1 MLMLKNILAFS
12 VIIVF
17 SLQINAQENVPNVD
31 LRTIGGKSLKSIDIL
46 NNEGFS
52 IISFWATWCIPCIN
66 ELDAINDLYDSWN
79 EKYNIKVVAVSTD
92 DARSKK
98 RVRPMVSGKNWAFNV
113 YSDTNQEFKRSLNI
127 SGIPHTIVT
136 YKSEIIHRRIGY
148 SPGEEKDL
156 LKIISDYKQN

>member
-17 SLQINAQENVPNVD
+17 SLQINAQENVPNID

-98 RVRPMVSGKNWAFNV
+98 RVRPMVSGKNWAFDV
-113 YSDTNQEFKRSLNI
+113 YVDTNQEFKRSLNV
-127 SGIPHTIVT
+127 SGIPHTIVV
-136 YKSEIIHRRIGY
+136 YGSKIIHRRIGY
-148 SPGEEKDL
+148 TPGEEKDL
-156 LKIISDYKQN
+156 LNIISKYNQ

>member
-1 MLMLKNILAFS
+1 MLKNFLVLS
-12 VIIVF
+12 VVF
-17 SLQINAQENVPNVD
+17 IFTLSVNAQENVPNVS
-31 LRTIGGKSLKSIDIL
+31 LKTISGKSVQSVDII
-46 NNEGFS
+46 NDDGFS

-79 EKYNIKVVAVSTD
+79 KSYNIKVLAISTD

-113 YSDTNQEFKRSLNI
+113 YSDTNQKFKRSLNV

>member
-1 MLMLKNILAFS
+1 MLKNFLVLS
-12 VIIVF
+12 VVF
-17 SLQINAQENVPNVD
+17 IFTLSVNAQENVPNVS
-31 LRTIGGKSLKSIDIL
+31 LKTISGKSVESVDII
-46 NNEGFS
+46 NDDGFS

-79 EKYNIKVVAVSTD
+79 KSYNIKVLAISTD

-113 YSDTNQEFKRSLNI
+113 YSDTNQEFKRSLNV

>member
-1 MLMLKNILAFS
+1 MLKNFLVLS
-12 VIIVF
+12 VVF
-17 SLQINAQENVPNVD
+17 IFTLSVNAQEDVPNVS
-31 LRTIGGKSLKSIDIL
+31 LKTISGKSVQSVDII
-46 NNEGFS
+46 NDDGFS

-79 EKYNIKVVAVSTD
+79 KNYNIKVLAISTD

-113 YSDTNQEFKRSLNI
+113 YSDTNQEFKRSLNV

>member
-1 MLMLKNILAFS
+1 MLKNFLVLS
-12 VIIVF
+12 VVF
-17 SLQINAQENVPNVD
+17 IFTLSVNAQENVPNVS
-31 LRTIGGKSLKSIDIL
+31 LKTISGKSVQSVDII
-46 NNEGFS
+46 NDDGFS

-79 EKYNIKVVAVSTD
+79 KNYNIKVLAISTD

-113 YSDTNQEFKRSLNI
+113 YSDTNQEFKRSLNV

>member
-12 VIIVF
+12 VIIIF

-31 LRTIGGKSLKSIDIL
+31 LRTIGGKSLKSIDVL

-98 RVRPMVSGKNWAFNV
+98 RVRPMVSGKNWAFDV
-113 YSDTNQEFKRSLNI
+113 YVDTNQEFKRSLNV
-127 SGIPHTIVT
+127 SGIPHTIVV
-136 YKSEIIHRRIGY
+136 YGSKIIHRRIGY
-148 SPGEEKDL
+148 TPGEEKDL
-156 LKIISDYKQN
+156 LNIISKYNQ

>member
-1 MLMLKNILAFS
+1 MLKNFLVLS
-12 VIIVF
+12 VIFLFTLSV
-17 SLQINAQENVPNVD
+17 NAQENVPNVS
-31 LRTIGGKSLKSIDIL
+31 LKTISGKSVQSVDII
-46 NNEGFS
+46 NDDGFS

-79 EKYNIKVVAVSTD
+79 KSYNIKVLAISTD

-113 YSDTNQEFKRSLNI
+113 YSDTNQEFKRSLNV

>member
-12 VIIVF
+12 VIIIF
-17 SLQINAQENVPNVD
+17 SLQINAQENVPNID

-98 RVRPMVSGKNWAFNV
+98 RVRPMVSGKNWAFDV
-113 YSDTNQEFKRSLNI
+113 YVDTNQEFKRSLNV
-127 SGIPHTIVT
+127 SGIPHTIVV
-136 YKSEIIHRRIGY
+136 YGSKIIHRRIGY
-148 SPGEEKDL
+148 TPGEEKDL
-156 LKIISDYKQN
+156 LNIISKYNQ

>member
-1 MLMLKNILAFS
+1 MLKNFLVLS
-12 VIIVF
+12 VVF
-17 SLQINAQENVPNVD
+17 IFTLSVNAQENVPNIS
-31 LRTIGGKSLKSIDIL
+31 LKTISGKSVQSVDII
-46 NNEGFS
+46 NDDGFS

-79 EKYNIKVVAVSTD
+79 KSYNIKVLAISTD

-113 YSDTNQEFKRSLNI
+113 YSDTNQEFKRSLNV

>member
-1 MLMLKNILAFS
+1 MLKNFLVLS
-12 VIIVF
+12 VVF
-17 SLQINAQENVPNVD
+17 IFTLSVNAQENVPNVS
-31 LRTIGGKSLKSIDIL
+31 LKTISGKSVQSVDII
-46 NNEGFS
+46 NDDGFS

-79 EKYNIKVVAVSTD
+79 KSYNIKVLAISTD

-113 YSDTNQEFKRSLNI
+113 YSDTNQEFKRSLNV

-156 LKIISDYKQN
+156 LKIISDDKQN

>member
-1 MLMLKNILAFS
+1 MLKNILAFS
-12 VIIVF
+12 VIIIF

-98 RVRPMVSGKNWAFNV
+98 RVRPMVSGKNWAFDV
-113 YSDTNQEFKRSLNI
+113 YVDTNQEFKRSLNV
-127 SGIPHTIVT
+127 SGIPHTIVV
-136 YKSEIIHRRIGY
+136 YGSKIIHRRIGY
-148 SPGEEKDL
+148 TPGEEKDL
-156 LKIISDYKQN
+156 LNIISKYNQ

>member
-1 MLMLKNILAFS
+1 MFKNFLVLS
-12 VIIVF
+12 VIFLFTLSV
-17 SLQINAQENVPNVD
+17 NAQENVPNIS
-31 LRTIGGKSLKSIDIL
+31 LKTISGKSVQSVDII
-46 NNEGFS
+46 NDDGFS

-79 EKYNIKVVAVSTD
+79 KSYNIKVLAISTD

-113 YSDTNQEFKRSLNI
+113 YSDTNQEFKRSLNV

>member
-98 RVRPMVSGKNWAFNV
+98 RVRPMVSGKNWAFDV
-113 YSDTNQEFKRSLNI
+113 YVDTNQEFKRSLNV
-127 SGIPHTIVT
+127 SGIPHTIVV
-136 YKSEIIHRRIGY
+136 YGSKIIHRRIGY
-148 SPGEEKDL
+148 TPGEEKDL
-156 LKIISDYKQN
+156 LNIISKYNQ

>member
-12 VIIVF
+12 VIIIF
-17 SLQINAQENVPNVD
+17 SLQINAQENVPNVE
-31 LRTIGGKSLKSIDIL
+31 LRTVGGKSLKSIDIL

-79 EKYNIKVVAVSTD
+79 EKYNIKVLAVSTD

-98 RVRPMVSGKNWAFNV
+98 RVRPMVSGKNWAFDV
-113 YSDTNQEFKRSLNI
+113 YVDANQEFKRSLNV
-127 SGIPHTIVT
+127 SGIPHTIVVFGS
-136 YKSEIIHRRIGY
+136 KIIHRRIGY
-148 SPGEEKDL
+148 APGEEKDL
-156 LKIISDYKQN
+156 LNIISKYNQ

>member
-1 MLMLKNILAFS
+1 MLKNFLVLS
-12 VIIVF
+12 VIFLFTLSV
-17 SLQINAQENVPNVD
+17 NAQENVPNVS
-31 LRTIGGKSLKSIDIL
+31 LKTISGKSVQSVDII
-46 NNEGFS
+46 NDDGFS

-79 EKYNIKVVAVSTD
+79 KNYNIKVLAISTD

-113 YSDTNQEFKRSLNI
+113 YSDTNQEFKRSLNV

>member
-1 MLMLKNILAFS
+1 MMLMLKNILAFS

-17 SLQINAQENVPNVD
+17 SLQINAQENVPNID

-98 RVRPMVSGKNWAFNV
+98 RVRPMVSGKNWAFDV
-113 YSDTNQEFKRSLNI
+113 YVDTNQEFKRSLNV
-127 SGIPHTIVT
+127 SGIPHTIVV
-136 YKSEIIHRRIGY
+136 YGSKIIHRRIGY
-148 SPGEEKDL
+148 TPGEEKDL
-156 LKIISDYKQN
+156 LNIISKYNQ

>member
-1 MLMLKNILAFS
+1 MLKNFLVLS
-12 VIIVF
+12 VVF
-17 SLQINAQENVPNVD
+17 IFTLSVNAQENVPNVS
-31 LRTIGGKSLKSIDIL
+31 LKTISGKSVQSVDII
-46 NNEGFS
+46 NDDGFS

-79 EKYNIKVVAVSTD
+79 KSYNIKVLAISTD

-113 YSDTNQEFKRSLNI
+113 YSDTNQEFKRSLNV

-136 YKSEIIHRRIGY
+136 YNSEIIHRRIGY

>member
-1 MLMLKNILAFS
+1 MLKNFLVLS
-12 VIIVF
+12 VVF
-17 SLQINAQENVPNVD
+17 IFTLSVNAQENVPNVS
-31 LRTIGGKSLKSIDIL
+31 LKTISGKSVQSADII
-46 NNEGFS
+46 NDDGFS

-79 EKYNIKVVAVSTD
+79 KSYNIKVLAISTD

-113 YSDTNQEFKRSLNI
+113 YSDTNQEFKRSLNV